1 MGNHDD
7 LAGTMLITV
16 DSLRADAF
24 GPNHDEYAPTLS
36 SLAQDGVCF
45 ENSFARGN
53 WTPFSFPAIFGS
65 RPVFADSDD
74 VGLPETTTLAEML
87 EEAGVRTAGFNA
99 ANGFLTEYWGY
110 DRGFE
115 TFETFMDEPRDRLTQ
130 RYLAAHPTVQGWL
143 QLVASPFKALVN
155 LGDEET
161 PLVDT
166 SHMRGVESNAIE
178 FLQSVEDEP
187 FFLWLHYMD
196 AHTPYVPA
204 PKHIK
209 AVDGGDVGLLRMLR
223 AHARAGLGSGVG
235 EETLADLRSL
245 YHAAVHQVDASVRRV
260 LAALEAQGLDDQT
273 AVIVAGDHGE
283 EFQEHGHL
291 AHYPKLY
298 EELARVPLVVKL
310 PGTRPQRVS
319 RVVGLDALAPTICD
333 AMDVPVA
340 DDFEG
345 SGLLATIRDGKLPD
359 GEVVTSIAVRGER
372 VTQQPI
378 PRRLDDGELLVS
390 ARTAEWTYVYNATT
404 EDRELYDRLAD
415 PKETENVWASNAESP
430 IACRLHRSAT
440 ELVEQIRNRTAV
452 QHDEEA
458 MPAVVGTRL
467 EALGYR

>member
-1 MGNHDD
+1 MTDYDD
-7 LAGTMLITV
+7 LAGTVLITV

-24 GPNHDEYAPTLS
+24 GPDHDEYAPTLS
-36 SLAQDGVCF
+36 SLARQGVCF
-45 ENSFARGN
+45 ENAFARGN

-65 RPVFADSDD
+65 RSVFADSDD
-74 VGLPETTTLAEML
+74 VGLPRTSTLTEML
-87 EEAGVRTAGFNA
+87 EAAGVRTAGFNA

-115 TFETFMDEPRDRLTQ
+115 TFETFMDDPRDRLTQ

-143 QLVASPFKALVN
+143 QLVASPFKALVSS
-155 LGDEET
+155 GEDET

-166 SHMRGVESNAIE
+166 SHMRGVESNAVE
-178 FLQSVEDEP
+178 FLQSVDDEP

-204 PKHIK
+204 PKHVR
-209 AVDGGDVGLLRMLR
+209 AVDGGDVGLFRMLQ
-223 AHARAGLGSGVG
+223 AHARAGLGAQVG

-245 YHAAVHQVDASVRRV
+245 YHAAVHQVDASVNRV
-260 LAALEAQGLDDQT
+260 LAALEAQGLDDRT

-298 EELARVPLVVKL
+298 EELVHVPLVVDL
-310 PGTRPQRVS
+310 PDARPQRIS
-319 RVVGLDALAPTICD
+319 HAVGLDALAPTICD
-333 AMDVPVA
+333 AMGVPVA

-345 SGLLATIRDGKLPD
+345 SDLLATIRDGEPPEN
-359 GEVVTSIAVRGER
+359 EVVTSIAVRGER
-372 VTQQPI
+372 ITQQPI

-390 ARTAEWTYVYNATT
+390 ARTAKWTYVYNATSGAQ
-404 EDRELYDRLAD
+404 ELYDRLAD
-415 PKETENVWASNAESP
+415 PEETENVWSSHAESL
-430 IACRLHRSAT
+430 IARRLHRSAT
-440 ELVEQIRNRTAV
+440 QLAERLRNRTAT
-452 QHDEEA
+452 QHEEGT
-458 MPAVVGTRL
+458 MPAEVGTRL

>member
-1 MGNHDD
+1 MDTHDD
-7 LAGTMLITV
+7 LAGTVLITV
-16 DSLRADAF
+16 DSLRADAL
-24 GPNHDEYAPTLS
+24 GPDHDEYAPTLS
-36 SLAQDGVCF
+36 SLAREGVCF
-45 ENSFARGN
+45 ENAFARGN

-74 VGLPETTTLAEML
+74 VGLPETDTLAETL
-87 EEAGVRTAGFNA
+87 EDAGVRTAGFNA

-115 TFETFMDEPRDRLTQ
+115 TFETFMDDPRDRLTQ

-143 QLVASPFKALVN
+143 QLIASPFKALVN
-155 LGDEET
+155 SGDNET

-166 SHMRGVESNAIE
+166 SHMRGVESNAVE
-178 FLQSVEDEP
+178 FLQSVDDEP

-204 PKHIK
+204 PKHVR

-223 AHARAGLGSGVG
+223 AHARAGLGSGVD

-245 YHAAVHQVDASVRRV
+245 YHAAVHQIDASVSRV

-298 EELARVPLVVKL
+298 EELVHVPLVVDL
-310 PGTRPQRVS
+310 PGARPQRVS
-319 RVVGLDALAPTICD
+319 RAVGLDALAPTICD
-333 AMDVPVA
+333 AMGVPMA

-345 SGLLATIRDGKLPD
+345 SDLLATIRDGELPD
-359 GEVVTSIAVRGER
+359 DEVITSIAVRGER

-390 ARTAEWTYVYNATT
+390 ARTAEWTYVYNATA
-404 EDRELYDRLAD
+404 EERELYDRLAD
-415 PKETENVWASNAESP
+415 PEETENVWETHAESP
-430 IACRLHRSAT
+430 IARRLHRNA
-440 ELVEQIRNRTAV
+440 ERLVDRLRNRTAT
-452 QHDEEA
+452 QREEETMPDE
-458 MPAVVGTRL
+458 VGTRL